1 MQELVPLFG
10 YVAAILTTLSFLPQA
25 IKTIK
30 EKNTE
35 GISLVMYS
43 LFTSGVLMWLLYGL
57 FVNDIPIIVANA
69 VTLILAV
76 TILTLKIKYSQMLN
90 NRKKTIQ
97 SRTVFIHVCY
107 SKYKSVYRFQQLN
120 SPFHGHL

>member
-1 MQELVPLFG
+1 MQELVPIFG

-43 LFTSGVLMWLLYGL
+43 LFTSGVLLWLVYGL
-57 FVNDIPIIVANA
+57 FVKDTPIIVANA
-69 VTLILAV
+69 ITFILAV
-76 TILTLKIKYSQMLN
+76 IILALKIKYCAN
-90 NRKKTIQ
+90 AK
-97 SRTVFIHVCY
+97 
-107 SKYKSVYRFQQLN
+107 
-120 SPFHGHL
+120 

>member
-1 MQELVPLFG
+1 MQEFIPIFG

-43 LFTSGVLMWLLYGL
+43 LFTSGVLMWLVYGL
-57 FVNDIPIIVANA
+57 FVKDAPIIIANA
-69 VTLILAV
+69 ITLILAV
-76 TILTLKIKYSQMLN
+76 IILALKIKYSAN
-90 NRKKTIQ
+90 AK
-97 SRTVFIHVCY
+97 
-107 SKYKSVYRFQQLN
+107 
-120 SPFHGHL
+120 

>member
-1 MQELVPLFG
+1 MRDIHEQNHQQRLSQGDKRMQELVPLFG
-10 YVAAILTTLSFLPQA
+10 YIAAILTTLSFLPQA
-25 IKTIK
+25 IKTIR

-76 TILTLKIKYSQMLN
+76 TILTLKIKYSAN
-90 NRKKTIQ
+90 AK
-97 SRTVFIHVCY
+97 
-107 SKYKSVYRFQQLN
+107 
-120 SPFHGHL
+120 